1 MAFLGRVGGPRRLDG
16 SSSSL
21 AYRFPRSL
29 SVTSSSSALS
39 SAPFVFPELFACL
52 RQPPGA
58 FHASRVRTRTLSL
71 GNRSSSSPPL
81 TSCSLPTRSLASAG
95 AQQTSWRRPNFSFG
109 LQERRMDKTH
119 DLYVQ
124 TPHEKR
130 LQGVC
135 SRQVTPV
142 ESSSSPAVQRRA
154 LHASAVS
161 SRSRSRSARV
171 ALSSS
176 PLMSAAE
183 RSFSKTKDTT
193 PLHAPSGSSK
203 SRSRSGKSST
213 WCSLLSG
220 SPVSW
225 TKSLQRVALPLT
237 WRFASD
243 SVLPSDSCLP
253 LRPPSGGLCVSSCSL
268 NRGRSF
274 PPRLGRRVL
283 LPPMKTLS
291 SNTKGAVQAAW
302 GLRRFAVAAC
312 GKKTSPQ
319 TCRGET
325 HSAFWPSPGLQ
336 CMYTSGAGSQN
347 VDCGNASCS
356 PSPEPPSS
364 DNVPGTERAN
374 SSEKSASS
382 ESPHS
387 TSGSGVRTPQ
397 PATPAVCAGDE
408 RGPGTSEPLS
418 RFAASSTQA
427 SPSSDPLSRVTP
439 SPSGSSVSR
448 PASSAVRPSPLH
460 EVHAS
465 LGAKFVKFHGLL
477 LPFAY
482 EGEGVVSSHLHTR
495 TCASLFDLA
504 YRQHYR
510 IRGDNAAQFLERL
523 VVGDIQSLL
532 ETESRF
538 TLFTN
543 EQGGIEDDVIVAVH
557 RDFLLII
564 GNACNKSKILSR
576 LDAEAAEA
584 RGRGQTVTVEAVED
598 YTLLSVQ
605 GPQAMDVM
613 SQAVNLS
620 NADLV
625 RMPFMSSYLC
635 SVEGVACVLTR
646 CGFSGED
653 GFEISLPASEA
664 TRIFSILLEKS
675 SLLRPAGVGARD
687 TLRQEAGLCQ
697 FDLDIDEQTTPVE
710 AALGWTVSRRRRQE
724 ANFPGAARILA
735 QLAQQQL
742 LQNQTRKGPASVDA
756 LQKALAA
763 EAEKAGL
770 REENRL
776 RRKRVGL
783 CLPAGGGSSKGVTVR
798 EEGGKNVG
806 IVTSSCFAPSLQRTI
821 GMAYLD
827 LPYTLP
833 KTRVVLDTNLPTPE
847 AQVCQ
852 MPFLPGAYYKV
863 PLSL

>member
-39 SAPFVFPELFACL
+39 SALFVFPELFACL

-171 ALSSS
+171 AVSSS

-274 PPRLGRRVL
+274 PPRLGRSVL

-312 GKKTSPQ
+312 GKMTSPQ

-347 VDCGNASCS
+347 VDCENASCS

-374 SSEKSASS
+374 SSEKNASS

-427 SPSSDPLSRVTP
+427 SPSSSDPLSRVTP

-523 VVGDIQSLL
+523 VVGDIQSKPP
-532 ETESRF
+532 EVQMHCFSEAFRNFSPCCAHRKTPPGF
-538 TLFTN
+538 TL
-543 EQGGIEDDVIVAVH
+543 A
-557 RDFLLII
+557 
-564 GNACNKSKILSR
+564 SWSP
-576 LDAEAAEA
+576 
-584 RGRGQTVTVEAVED
+584 RGFQ
-598 YTLLSVQ
+598 
-605 GPQAMDVM
+605 
-613 SQAVNLS
+613 
-620 NADLV
+620 
-625 RMPFMSSYLC
+625 
-635 SVEGVACVLTR
+635 VL
-646 CGFSGED
+646 
-653 GFEISLPASEA
+653 
-664 TRIFSILLEKS
+664 
-675 SLLRPAGVGARD
+675 
-687 TLRQEAGLCQ
+687 
-697 FDLDIDEQTTPVE
+697 
-710 AALGWTVSRRRRQE
+710 
-724 ANFPGAARILA
+724 
-735 QLAQQQL
+735 
-742 LQNQTRKGPASVDA
+742 
-756 LQKALAA
+756 
-763 EAEKAGL
+763 
-770 REENRL
+770 
-776 RRKRVGL
+776 
-783 CLPAGGGSSKGVTVR
+783 
-798 EEGGKNVG
+798 
-806 IVTSSCFAPSLQRTI
+806 
-821 GMAYLD
+821 
-827 LPYTLP
+827 
-833 KTRVVLDTNLPTPE
+833 
-847 AQVCQ
+847 
-852 MPFLPGAYYKV
+852 
-863 PLSL
+863 

>member
-1 MAFLGRVGGPRRLDG
+1 MAFLSRVGGPRHLDG

-21 AYRFPRSL
+21 AYYRFPRSL
-29 SVTSSSSALS
+29 SVTSSSALASAPSVSSAL
-39 SAPFVFPELFACL
+39 ACR
-52 RQPPGA
+52 RQLGA
-58 FHASRVRTRTLSL
+58 SHTPRVRTRTLSL
-71 GNRSSSSPPL
+71 GTRASSPPL
-81 TSCSLPTRSLASAG
+81 TSWSLPTRSLSSSG
-95 AQQTSWRRPNFSFG
+95 AQQTTWRGPNFSFG
-109 LQERRMDKTH
+109 LQEGRADKTH
-119 DLYVQ
+119 DRHVQ
-124 TPHEKR
+124 TPRDKH
-130 LQGVC
+130 LQGIC
-135 SRQVTPV
+135 SRQVKHV
-142 ESSSSPAVQRRA
+142 VSRRSRAAQRRA
-154 LHASAVS
+154 FHASPVF
-161 SRSRSRSARV
+161 SRSRSARV
-171 ALSSS
+171 TLSS
-176 PLMSAAE
+176 PLSAAE

-193 PLHAPSGSSK
+193 PLHALSVSSK
-203 SRSRSGKSST
+203 SRSRSGTSST
-213 WCSLLSG
+213 WWSLLFS

-225 TKSLQRVALPLT
+225 TNALQRVALPLT
-237 WRFASD
+237 RRFASD
-243 SVLPSDSCLP
+243 SALSPDSCLP
-253 LRPPSGGLCVSSCSL
+253 LRPPSGRVCVSSCSSYPGL
-268 NRGRSF
+268 SF
-274 PPRLGRRVL
+274 TPRLGRSVL
-283 LPPMKTLS
+283 HPPMKTLS
-291 SNTKGAVQAAW
+291 PNPNGAIQAAW
-302 GLRRFAVAAC
+302 GLRGFAVAAC
-312 GKKTSPQ
+312 GKMSTSPH

-325 HSAFWPSPGLQ
+325 YPAFRPSSSLQ
-336 CMYTSGAGSQN
+336 CMYTSAAGRQN
-347 VDCGNASCS
+347 VDCGNASG
-356 PSPEPPSS
+356 PPLPEPVSS
-364 DNVPGTERAN
+364 DNVSGIERAN
-374 SSEKSASS
+374 PLEKNASS
-382 ESPHS
+382 GSPHS

-397 PATPAVCAGDE
+397 SATPAVCVGDE
-408 RGPGTSEPLS
+408 RGPATSEPLS
-418 RFAASSTQA
+418 RFAAPSSQA
-427 SPSSDPLSRVTP
+427 SPSSSDPVSRVSL

-465 LGAKFVKFHGLL
+465 LGAKFVKFQGML

-523 VVGDIQSLL
+523 VVGDVQSLL

-557 RDFLLII
+557 RDFLLVI

-576 LDAEAAEA
+576 LEAEAAEA
-584 RGRGQTVTVEAVED
+584 RGRGQDVTVEAVED
-598 YTLLSVQ
+598 YTLLGVQ

-635 SVEGVACVLTR
+635 SVEDVACVVTR

-664 TRIFSILLEKS
+664 TRIFSIFLEKS

-697 FDLDIDEQTTPVE
+697 FNLDIDEQTTPVE
-710 AALGWTVSRRRRQE
+710 AALAWTVGRRRRQE
-724 ANFPGAARILA
+724 ANFPGAARILS

-742 LQNQTRKGPASVDA
+742 LQSQTRKGPTSLDA
-756 LQKALAA
+756 LQSALPA

-770 REENRL
+770 REEYRL

-783 CLPAGGGSSKGVTVR
+783 CLPAGGGSTKGVTVL
-798 EEGGKNVG
+798 EGGKKVG
-806 IVTSSCFAPSLQRTI
+806 VVTSSCFAPSLQRTI
-821 GMAYLD
+821 GMAYLE

-852 MPFLPGAYYKV
+852 MPFVPGAYYKV